1 MPAITEASVPTIV
14 EDETSNVVD
23 DATDLVAQDANTIA
37 PDTPK
42 LILPYEYAEDEHYY
56 FEEVVVKKKPLFSF
70 VKRIFDFTVCLL
82 ALIVLAL
89 PMLII
94 AIAIKIHDNG
104 PVFYSQDRL
113 GYKGKTFKL
122 VKFRTMRV
130 DAEKL
135 GAQWSQG
142 EKDPRITK
150 IGVFLRKTRL
160 DEIPQLWACVTGKL
174 SLIGPRPEREIFY
187 NEFEKHVHGF
197 RERLKI
203 KPGLTGLAQVSGGY
217 DLRPEEK
224 LAYDLE
230 YIKKRSIW
238 LDIKIIFKTI
248 GVIFSHKGAK

>member
-1 MPAITEASVPTIV
+1 MPITTETNNSTITDIDSNIESTDVDLDAIDT
-14 EDETSNVVD
+14 
-23 DATDLVAQDANTIA
+23 A
-37 PDTPK
+37 PQ
-42 LILPYEYAEDEHYY
+42 LILPYEYADDEHYY
-56 FEEVVVKKKPLFSF
+56 FDEVIVKNKPFYSF
-70 VKRIFDFTVCLL
+70 VKRAFDFIVCLL
-82 ALIVLAL
+82 ALILCAV

-94 AIAIKIHDNG
+94 AIIIKASDGG

-130 DAEKL
+130 DAESS

-142 EKDPRITK
+142 DKDPRITK
-150 IGVFLRKTRL
+150 VGSFLRKTRL
-160 DEIPQLWACVTGKL
+160 DEIPQLWACVIGQL

-197 RERLKI
+197 SERLKI

-230 YIKKRSIW
+230 YIKNRSIW
-238 LDIKIIFKTI
+238 LDIKILFKTV
-248 GVIFSHKGAK
+248 GVVFSHKGAK